1 MESWSTT
8 RLHGVESWWNVRIHF
23 FYYMCSCFFVC
34 LNIIYT
40 DRECECYMLLS
51 TLFFSPFFFFFLFFL
66 FFFPLF
72 LFPRY
77 GAEGINDVNDFVE
90 LTNALKIMDFNEHEI
105 DFMFRTAVAVL
116 HLGNITFTSCSG
128 DGTGCTVVSNGKSGE
143 SLMKAAESIGVGADE
158 LGQGLTVKVLITG
171 KERTAVNLDD
181 AKSRTVRDSLSKWLY
196 NRMFNWLVARI
207 SSSMKPTIPETQCS
221 YIGVLDI
228 FGFEIFEHNSFEQL
242 WCVV

>member
-1 MESWSTT
+1 MNTT
-8 RLHGVESWWNVRIHF
+8 C
-23 FYYMCSCFFVC
+23 YY
-34 LNIIYT
+34 L
-40 DRECECYMLLS
+40 
-51 TLFFSPFFFFFLFFL
+51 PFFFFSFFFL
-66 FFFPLF
+66 FSLF
-72 LFPRY
+72 LVPRY

-242 WCVV
+242 WCV

>member
-1 MESWSTT
+1 
-8 RLHGVESWWNVRIHF
+8 
-23 FYYMCSCFFVC
+23 
-34 LNIIYT
+34 
-40 DRECECYMLLS
+40 
-51 TLFFSPFFFFFLFFL
+51 
-66 FFFPLF
+66 
-72 LFPRY
+72 
-77 GAEGINDVNDFVE
+77 
-90 LTNALKIMDFNEHEI
+90 MDFNEHEI

-242 WCVV
+242 WCV